1 MNWRQRRQLNRQC
14 YETPRYLH
22 SKEFAS
28 AVQPATQS
36 AVPLQSISPQQQE
49 QNRLRALQE
58 LEELKQA
65 HARCIHCPEPAATH
79 DALGRGYC
87 AKHLIEAVRRGA
99 YHAQPQTPKDWL
111 YENSAW
117 LWIVGALLL
126 MLFFAHLH

>member
-1 MNWRQRRQLNRQC
+1 MILTDYVDMRALGERVLVLRRRGDC
-14 YETPRYLH
+14 
-22 SKEFAS
+22 S
-28 AVQPATQS
+28 
-36 AVPLQSISPQQQE
+36 QQE

-126 MLFFAHLH
+126 MLFFAHL